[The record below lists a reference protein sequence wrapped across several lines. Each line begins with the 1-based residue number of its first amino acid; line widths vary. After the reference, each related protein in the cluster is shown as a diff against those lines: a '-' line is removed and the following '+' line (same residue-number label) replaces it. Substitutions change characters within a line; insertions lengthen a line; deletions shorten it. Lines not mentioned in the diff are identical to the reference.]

1 VTWLRRQDAGTS
13 AALRRAYNRRHRAG
27 FLRDSERFYR
37 LAARLMAP
45 AAGERVLDCGCGG
58 APSGVILAD
67 LDADGFLD
75 ILVPIPGAGVVSV
88 LLSLAQAFAE

>member
-1 VTWLRRQDAGTS
+1 
-13 AALRRAYNRRHRAG
+13 
-27 FLRDSERFYR
+27 
-37 LAARLMAP
+37 MAP